1 MAVKHVYINL
11 VVFSHSEHFL
21 TFIWSLRCNL
31 LPLQPQSF
39 IQLSFCDQTRIWS
52 TSGTI
57 YFLTN
62 VPSHLVSLLTIN
74 RCPFE
79 CKPARKTKQDH
90 LLMETKICF
99 SSYYKTAC
107 PGFSWDRVVF
117 FHSTC
122 YGALFGIFDEN
133 SGSNML
139 MF

>member
-1 MAVKHVYINL
+1 MCINL
-11 VVFSHSEHFL
+11 LVFSHSEHFL

-31 LPLQPQSF
+31 PPRQSRSF
-39 IQLSFCDQTRIWS
+39 MQLSFCDQTRIWS

-57 YFLTN
+57 YSLTN
-62 VPSHLVSLLTIN
+62 VPSNLVSLLTIS

-79 CKPARKTKQDH
+79 CKPARKIKQDH

-99 SSYYKTAC
+99 SSIRAMIKLLVLVLA
-107 PGFSWDRVVF
+107 GIGLIF

-122 YGALFGIFDEN
+122 YGALLGTFDEN